1 MLKLINRMMFGDT
14 KAEQTIS
21 PPESVKEPKPEPVK
35 EESQCF
41 CHKASGKPGWCGVAG
56 GGVPACDH

>member
-14 KAEQTIS
+14 KAAQTIS
-21 PPESVKEPKPEPVK
+21 PPKPEPVK
-35 EESQCF
+35 DESQCF